1 MPPFR
6 RAASRMC
13 AGSEGRQAAGQRP
26 DRGTLRPRA
35 PGGDSE
41 VREKFHALADP
52 SIGQSGALAIER
64 IVAEIGTGTGLA
76 NLLSEMR
83 CGTAKEDRVS
93 EKT

>member
-1 MPPFR
+1 MTLVLKDGR
-6 RAASRMC
+6 RLVS
-13 AGSEGRQAAGQRP
+13 
-26 DRGTLRPRA
+26 A
-35 PGGDSE
+35 PTEARFDPEHPVGDSD

-76 NLLSEMR
+76 NLLSELR